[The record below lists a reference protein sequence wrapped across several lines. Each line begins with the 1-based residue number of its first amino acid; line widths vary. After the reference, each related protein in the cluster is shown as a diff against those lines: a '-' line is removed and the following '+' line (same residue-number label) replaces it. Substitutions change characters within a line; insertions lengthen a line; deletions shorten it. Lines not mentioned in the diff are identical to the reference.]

1 LIASVET
8 ALYQQADTFLHR
20 VDPRLK
26 LFSCLLLVALSFS
39 ASAWIELIPVLVTVT
54 AAAWSARPFS
64 RRILQILW
72 LLRWLLLFTLLLHLF
87 FSSGKTLWGVS
98 WLSYDG
104 FLQGAFVGLQVSMAV
119 AASTLLG
126 ITTSTMDLSLAFG
139 WFVRPLGLIGF
150 RTTEWQKI
158 ILQALDFIPLVHAEI
173 GASSQGKGRG
183 DDDCNVETRPNRF
196 HALGKGLHC
205 LILRLVDRGDEIACR
220 LAEDGDSPSGQ
231 QRLPAFLPMV
241 LLDQLFVLT
250 VCLVTFVFCLVG

>member
-8 ALYQQADTFLHR
+8 ALYQQAETFLHR

-26 LFSCLLLVALSFS
+26 LFSCLFLVALSFS
-39 ASAWIELIPVLVTVT
+39 ASAWIELIPVLVTVA

-98 WLSYDG
+98 WLSLDG
-104 FLQGAFVGLQVSMAV
+104 LLLGAFVGLQVSMAV

-126 ITTSTMDLSLAFG
+126 ITTSTLDLSLAFG
-139 WFVRPLGLIGF
+139 WFVRPLGVMGF
-150 RTTEWQKI
+150 RTVEWQKI

-173 GASSQGKGRG
+173 GVSSRGKDKG
-183 DDDCNVETRPNRF
+183 DDDSNVETRKSRF
-196 HALGKGLHC
+196 QAWGKGLHC
-205 LILRLVDRGDEIACR
+205 LILRLVNRGDEIACR
-220 LAEDGDSPSGQ
+220 LAEEGEPTSGQ
-231 QRLPAFLPMV
+231 KRLPAFLPMV
-241 LLDQLFVLT
+241 LLDQLFVLA
-250 VCLVTFVFCLVG
+250 VCLVTFVFWLVG